1 MASYVSKEYYLN
13 TYKGTTIP
21 EDEIEKKLEDAS
33 MDVDTLTFN
42 RIVARGFDNLTTF
55 QKDIIQKVVCKL
67 ADFEFENADL
77 LQTPLSNY
85 SINGVS
91 MGFSEKW
98 NVQIQNGIAIPKKDY
113 CLLGQTGLT
122 CRSMRC

>member
-13 TYKGTTIP
+13 TYKGKIIP
-21 EDEIEKKLEDAS
+21 DDEIEKKLEDAS

-55 QKDIIQKVVCKL
+55 QKDIIKKVVCKH
-67 ADFEFENADL
+67 ADL

-91 MGFSEKW
+91 MGFGEKW
-98 NVQIQNGIAIPKKDY
+98 NVQVQNGIAIPKKDY